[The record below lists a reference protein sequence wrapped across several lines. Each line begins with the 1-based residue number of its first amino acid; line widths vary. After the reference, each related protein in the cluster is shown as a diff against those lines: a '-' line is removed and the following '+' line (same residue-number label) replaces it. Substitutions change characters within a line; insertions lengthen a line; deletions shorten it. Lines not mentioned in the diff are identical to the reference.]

1 VYLQR
6 QFNNTL
12 DTFSN
17 CTLLRIKVIRASSV
31 LELQGA
37 DECTIWDHSKNCS
50 PCHLSNLDPTII
62 MSTWIPPL
70 DYPCQVC
77 QKIDDAN
84 QMLLCDNC
92 NGGYHL
98 FCLKPEL
105 TQVPAGIWYCLSRS
119 PAAPW
124 FLFKPWHT
132 FPDSGLRGDTWE
144 FHLSLFLCIIY
155 IYMCV
160 HIIWLISFYLW
171 LVLVFLFSRV
181 SYGFTALQHYM
192 SQHYTSQHSHG
203 SLSLSFVMKVMV
215 CHFVNNSHEVMTALI
230 VVLPLIVV
238 VEISLQLHQS
248 LLLSFMWICWYCLK
262 NYWQR
267 NKWQCKKW
275 E

>member
-1 VYLQR
+1 MVDTIFFASNQSSLKFLPAFGTVYHDLLQHLD
-6 QFNNTL
+6 FYLNHGTL
-12 DTFSN
+12 FPTQVLGGIHENFIS
-17 CTLLRIKVIRASSV
+17 ASSCA
-31 LELQGA
+31 L
-37 DECTIWDHSKNCS
+37 
-50 PCHLSNLDPTII
+50 
-62 MSTWIPPL
+62 
-70 DYPCQVC
+70 
-77 QKIDDAN
+77 
-84 QMLLCDNC
+84 
-92 NGGYHL
+92 
-98 FCLKPEL
+98 
-105 TQVPAGIWYCLSRS
+105 
-119 PAAPW
+119 
-124 FLFKPWHT
+124 
-132 FPDSGLRGDTWE
+132 
-144 FHLSLFLCIIY
+144 Y

-160 HIIWLISFYLW
+160 HIFWLISFYLW